1 MVTSANFPSNYP
13 NNHENTE
20 TIRVE
25 EGLVIALKFTAFDI
39 EYHSDC
45 SYDHLMIE
53 DGDGTTL
60 MGKKCGDILPADIV
74 SKSNVVQLH
83 FSTDGSVTKSGWSV
97 DWTARPKSI
106 GNGSDPSLK
115 EQTKKLV
122 RVDALNLSSS
132 L

>member
-1 MVTSANFPSNYP
+1 MVTSANFPNNYP

-39 EYHSDC
+39 EFHSDC

-60 MGKKCGDILPADIV
+60 MRKKCGDILPADIV

-83 FSTDGSVTKSGWSV
+83 FSTDDTETKSGWSV

-106 GNGSDPSLK
+106 GN
-115 EQTKKLV
+115 
-122 RVDALNLSSS
+122 
-132 L
+132 

>member
-60 MGKKCGDILPADIV
+60 MEKNCGDALPADIV
-74 SKSNVVQLH
+74 SSSNVVKLH

-97 DWTARPKSI
+97 EWKATPKSI
-106 GNGSDPSLK
+106 GK
-115 EQTKKLV
+115 WKKIG
-122 RVDALNLSSS
+122 
-132 L
+132 

>member
-1 MVTSANFPSNYP
+1 
-13 NNHENTE
+13 
-20 TIRVE
+20 
-25 EGLVIALKFTAFDI
+25 
-39 EYHSDC
+39 
-45 SYDHLMIE
+45 MIE

-83 FSTDGSVTKSGWSV
+83 FSTDDTETKSGWSV

-115 EQTKKLV
+115 EQTQKLV
-122 RVDALNLSSS
+122 QVDALNLSSS